1 LSSEKIKKRSFISKL
16 KKEDRINEN
25 FLNIVSD
32 LTLEELIG
40 IKIEMASRMF
50 RGKLYGIPLWISM
63 PRIVKESML
72 RVAINLCKTKT
83 DTASFLGVTI
93 EHLNDILRNYNI
105 EIE

>member
-1 LSSEKIKKRSFISKL
+1 MSTEKIKKRSFISNL

-40 IKIEMASRMF
+40 IKIEMASRLF

-63 PRIVKESML
+63 PRVTKESML
-72 RVAINLCKTKT
+72 RVAVSLCKTKT
-83 DTASFLGVTI
+83 DIASFLGLTI
-93 EHLNDILRNYNI
+93 EQLNDILRNYNI